1 MECGSQG
8 VRTPPGFERGE
19 SPLFSC
25 LKPINPK
32 TQKNPKNTS
41 EKLGFGK
48 IKKKFQKQGL
58 NHPLRA
64 GDRACQCRPRRA
76 ASPTVSGFQR
86 FFAKFEISEKP
97 LKIGDYYRGLFGGY
111 LGVI

>member
-1 MECGSQG
+1 
-8 VRTPPGFERGE
+8 V
-19 SPLFSC
+19 
-25 LKPINPK
+25 
-32 TQKNPKNTS
+32 KNRV
-41 EKLGFGK
+41 FGK

-58 NHPLRA
+58 NNPQRA

>member
-25 LKPINPK
+25 LKFC
-32 TQKNPKNTS
+32 
-41 EKLGFGK
+41 EKPGFWQNQ
-48 IKKKFQKQGL
+48 KKFQKQRLNNPPTGGRQGL
-58 NHPLRA
+58 SMS
-64 GDRACQCRPRRA
+64 PRRA
-76 ASPTVSGFQR
+76 VSPTVSGFQR